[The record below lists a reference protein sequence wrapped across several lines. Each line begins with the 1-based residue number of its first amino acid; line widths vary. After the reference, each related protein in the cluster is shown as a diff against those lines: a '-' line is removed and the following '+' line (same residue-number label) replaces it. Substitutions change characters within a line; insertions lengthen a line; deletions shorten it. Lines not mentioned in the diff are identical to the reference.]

1 METSKPRI
9 YWMKVKEN
17 FLTSNKVDYLIDQD
31 NSNGFVYVVLY
42 QALCLNSIQTKGR
55 ISVNE
60 NEALISSNLETLVK
74 ELKWF
79 TKSQIEKGLILF
91 SKLGLIYEDDEGGF
105 RLTKF
110 DDRIESISQEGLRKR
125 VQRSKV
131 GQCPKKEKEPKR
143 KILNKSNAKHCV
155 IKALR
160 SNALLDSSISNNF
173 FTNKEAI
180 SRNLS
185 LKGINDLLIKG
196 NISLQ
201 GLLIESGL
209 FTKKE
214 LEEVD
219 LILPLE
225 SYIRKYGYLDTKIH
239 LLYVIDWI
247 KSSKTF
253 LDNPVRNTKDL
264 ARYIVKAMAQG
275 FKSTEA
281 MKRLENELT
290 KYL

>member
-143 KILNKSNAKHCV
+143 KTLNKSNAKHCV

-180 SRNLS
+180 SRNIS
-185 LKGINDLLIKG
+185 LKGINDFLIKG

-201 GLLIESGL
+201 GLLIGSGL

-253 LDNPVRNTKDL
+253 LDNPVRNAKDL

>member
-1 METSKPRI
+1 MAKINSRV
-9 YWMKVKEN
+9 YWLRVKEN
-17 FLTSNKVDYLIDQD
+17 FLNSDKVDYLIDQD
-31 NSNGFVYVVLY
+31 DGNGFVYVVLY
-42 QALCLNSIQTKGR
+42 QALCLKSVKTEGR
-55 ISVNE
+55 IVVNE
-60 NEALISSNLETLVK
+60 KEALITSNVEELVK

-79 TKSQIEKGLILF
+79 TKSQVEKGLKLY
-91 SKLGLIYEDDEGGF
+91 SNLGLIFEDDLGEF
-105 RLTKF
+105 RLAKW
-110 DDRIESISQEGLRKR
+110 DDRIDSISKNALYKR
-125 VQRSKV
+125 AQKGKSGKF
-131 GQCPKKEKEPKR
+131 PLKEKEPKR

-201 GLLIESGL
+201 GLLIGSGL

-253 LDNPVRNTKDL
+253 LDNPVRNAKDL

-275 FKSTEA
+275 FKSTKA

>member
-1 METSKPRI
+1 MAKINSRV
-9 YWMKVKEN
+9 YWLRVKEN
-17 FLTSNKVDYLIDQD
+17 FLNSDKVDYLIDQD
-31 NSNGFVYVVLY
+31 DGNGFVYVVLY
-42 QALCLNSIQTKGR
+42 QALCLKSVKTEGR
-55 ISVNE
+55 IVVNE
-60 NEALISSNLETLVK
+60 KEALITSNVEELVK

-79 TKSQIEKGLILF
+79 TKSQVEKGLKLY
-91 SKLGLIYEDDEGGF
+91 SNLGLIFEDDLGEF
-105 RLTKF
+105 RLAKW
-110 DDRIESISQEGLRKR
+110 DDRIDSISKNALYKR
-125 VQRSKV
+125 AQKGKSGKF
-131 GQCPKKEKEPKR
+131 PLKEKEPKR

-180 SRNLS
+180 SRNL
-185 LKGINDLLIKG
+185 
-196 NISLQ
+196 LQ

-209 FTKKE
+209 FTK
-214 LEEVD
+214 EEMEQVD

-253 LDNPVRNTKDL
+253 LDNPVRNAKDL

-275 FKSTEA
+275 FKSTKA